1 MEQIEQPKTIKE
13 LKARIL
19 RKKIERY
26 WRSICPIFFVIIIW
40 AFSATS
46 GESSQASSSAFA
58 NMFGIS
64 NALAR
69 KLAHFILFAGLGYS
83 ISSFLKGLNVSQFP
97 TLTTTI
103 YTTVF
108 AVAYA
113 AIDEVHQLAIAG
125 RNGSVTD
132 VLIDSL
138 AGFAG
143 VLAYIAIFC
152 YVRRYRF
159 KQALQN

>member
-26 WRSICPIFFVIIIW
+26 WRIIFPIFFVIIIW

-83 ISSFLKGLNVSQFP
+83 I
-97 TLTTTI
+97 
-103 YTTVF
+103 
-108 AVAYA
+108 
-113 AIDEVHQLAIAG
+113 
-125 RNGSVTD
+125 
-132 VLIDSL
+132 
-138 AGFAG
+138 
-143 VLAYIAIFC
+143 
-152 YVRRYRF
+152 
-159 KQALQN
+159 

>member
-26 WRSICPIFFVIIIW
+26 WRIIFPIFFVIIIW

-58 NMFGIS
+58 SMFGIS

-69 KLAHFILFAGLGYS
+69 KLAQEAE
-83 ISSFLKGLNVSQFP
+83 K
-97 TLTTTI
+97 
-103 YTTVF
+103 
-108 AVAYA
+108 
-113 AIDEVHQLAIAG
+113 
-125 RNGSVTD
+125 
-132 VLIDSL
+132 
-138 AGFAG
+138 
-143 VLAYIAIFC
+143 
-152 YVRRYRF
+152 
-159 KQALQN
+159 